1 MVRGEEEED
10 PSEREREKEK
20 DLLLLED
27 VDDDLLKEDL
37 LLLRLSLHESF
48 QRVPIMMCRRRHNRK
63 NERKKERTTR
73 VCVSTVFNLGFTR
86 PRLFR
91 VSEAVLSFLF
101 SKSSVFSRSQE

>member
-27 VDDDLLKEDL
+27 VDDDLLKEV

>member
-27 VDDDLLKEDL
+27 VDDDLLKEV

-63 NERKKERTTR
+63 NERKKEREDYTC
-73 VCVSTVFNLGFTR
+73 VCVDGLQ
-86 PRLFR
+86 FR
-91 VSEAVLSFLF
+91 VY
-101 SKSSVFSRSQE
+101 